1 MKIFSCN
8 VGSSSLKIRLYVM
21 PEEESLLQLRV
32 GGIGTGRADYS
43 LDCGDQRHSGA
54 IDIKNHL
61 ESVRFALDQILKT
74 GVIRDLGELDAIGFK
89 TVHAGPLFGPAVIDE
104 EVLERLEYYLPAA
117 PLHNRI
123 YLESIRAFAEA
134 APQVPLVGVFETYF
148 HRNMPDYAAS
158 YAIPYEWQE
167 KYQVRKYGFHG
178 SSHGYIAQRMPQILD
193 RAKEDCRIISCH
205 LGGSSSICA
214 IKDGISLDTS
224 MGFSP
229 ESGIPMGT
237 RSGDLDIYVL
247 AFMEAKGYSPAELRE
262 IMLCES
268 GLKGLSGVSSDIRD
282 LEEAALAGNERA
294 QLALDVFAYSVK
306 RYIGSYFAV
315 LGGADAIVFTGGIGE
330 NAASLRKKILE
341 GLDCLGVKLDE
352 GRNTANEPEALIS
365 TDDSPVKVYMVPTD
379 EELMVA
385 RATLQTIRPEGGG

>member
-8 VGSSSLKIRLYVM
+8 VGSSSLKIRLYAM
-21 PEEESLLQLRV
+21 PQEKTLFQLRI
-32 GGIGTGRADYS
+32 GGIGTDRADYK
-43 LDCGDQRHSGA
+43 LDYGEVQRSGA
-54 IDIKNHL
+54 IDMKNHL
-61 ESVRFALDQILKT
+61 ESVRFALDQVLES
-74 GVIRDLGELDAIGFK
+74 GVIKDLDELDAIGFK
-89 TVHAGPLFGPAVIDE
+89 TVHAGPLFGPAVIGE
-104 EVLERLEYYLPAA
+104 RVLEALEYYLPAA

-134 APQVPLVGVFETYF
+134 APQVRLVGVFETHF
-148 HRNMPDYAAS
+148 HRHMPAYAAS
-158 YAIPYEWQE
+158 YALPYEWQKE
-167 KYQVRKYGFHG
+167 YHVRKYGFHG
-178 SSHGYIAQRMPQILD
+178 SSHGYIAQRAPEIMG
-193 RAKEDCRIISCH
+193 RNKRDCKIISCH

-214 IKDGISLDTS
+214 IKDGISIDTS

-247 AFMEAKGYSPAELRE
+247 PFMEARGYSPEELKA
-262 IMLCES
+262 IMLNES
-268 GLKGLSGVSSDIRD
+268 GLKGLSGVGSDIRD

-330 NAASLRKKILE
+330 NASALRKKILE
-341 GLDCLGVKLDE
+341 DLDCLGVKLDE
-352 GRNTANEPEALIS
+352 KRNVANKPESLIS
-365 TDDSPVKVYMVPTD
+365 KDKSPVKVYMIPTD
-379 EELMVA
+379 EEIMVA
-385 RATLQTIRPEGGG
+385 RATLKTIRPER